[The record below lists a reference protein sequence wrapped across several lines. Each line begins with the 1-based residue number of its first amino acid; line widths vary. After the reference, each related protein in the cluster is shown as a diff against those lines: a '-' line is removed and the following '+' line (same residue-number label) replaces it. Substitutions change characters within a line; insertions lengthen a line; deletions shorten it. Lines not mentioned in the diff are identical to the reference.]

1 MLKKSSCSIDD
12 ETEDIR
18 YYFCPIVN
26 KFGKDKIN
34 TDLYKKFTSFLLP
47 PWFLKLCHLQ
57 QLESEWN
64 ALIIVHQS
72 TVQVHSIEHL

>member
-47 PWFLKLCHLQ
+47 P
-57 QLESEWN
+57 
-64 ALIIVHQS
+64 
-72 TVQVHSIEHL
+72 